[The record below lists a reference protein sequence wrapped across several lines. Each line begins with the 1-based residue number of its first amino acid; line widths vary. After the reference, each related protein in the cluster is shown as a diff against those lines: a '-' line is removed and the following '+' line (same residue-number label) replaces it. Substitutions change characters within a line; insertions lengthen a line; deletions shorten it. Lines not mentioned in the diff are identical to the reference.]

1 MAFWPTHFHKSDVEK
16 TSQRAIDSIK
26 DNVVQ
31 MQVVLGNANTERTL
45 VHDVETLKAEKEE
58 LRETSAKMQSHL
70 TKIRK
75 MKGPRGERGFS
86 WFSGAHPPRGE
97 MARIGDFYLDEST
110 LKAYKKLTT
119 GWHAFTTLQGSTGA
133 RGEPGPPGDKGV
145 PGERGQRGVPGE
157 KGEPGTLSSGSNFKY
172 YSLDNGIFQRS
183 FQYNDISI
191 PVESGVTRIT
201 LHGAVVKTHDD
212 FESTGSGLMKLYSS
226 QPDLL
231 AITVALPSQS
241 HTYNFTQSTVIV
253 TLKQTLTV
261 HLIAETELYTEPSTS
276 SPFSVTNAG
285 ITVEQGRE

>member
-172 YSLDNGIFQRS
+172 YSLDNGIFHRS

-201 LHGAVVKTHDD
+201 LHGAVVKTRDD
-212 FESTGSGLMKLYSS
+212 LESVYHNKSCTENF
-226 QPDLL
+226 PDRLRC
-231 AITVALPSQS
+231 VKEAL
-241 HTYNFTQSTVIV
+241 H
-253 TLKQTLTV
+253 KQI
-261 HLIAETELYTEPSTS
+261 HSKI
-276 SPFSVTNAG
+276 
-285 ITVEQGRE
+285 